1 MNKTILIVIFV
12 FTLLIN
18 GLLAQNNILDKLPPT
33 CPQID
38 SVSVIN
44 GKAVFSWFPNTD
56 GVTKGYIILKRKND
70 ASLTIDSIAKVYGVN
85 STTYTDVNS
94 LTNIYNETYTIKAYD
109 TNNIKSIYN
118 EKLHSTI
125 LLKATVDNCLKGIDL
140 SWTHYVNMTGGLKSY
155 SIFVKEEDLNF
166 VKVDEVAAEVN
177 TYSVKNLKAK
187 TNYEVYV
194 RANSNNPS
202 RTSTSNIIK
211 ARIYNYIAPTMLRI
225 TNVDVV
231 DNAKVTI
238 KFSFDN
244 NTEVN
249 RFVLFRTSNPNG
261 AYDSITS
268 ISRTNINIYNLEFE
282 DYGQLF
288 KERSTY
294 YKVVAKDSCK
304 YHVKTSNVDNTV
316 YVKASEKTEYVNL
329 IQWNLSDSIKAKYN
343 YIRIYRKLKE
353 EAFVSL
359 AILPINTEY
368 YEDNIVNILN
378 FDGSATYYIQIYDDY
393 LNERNSNYVNVLR
406 INQIYMPNAFVP
418 SGTNN
423 VFIPIFKYENFSNYR
438 MRIYNKLGELVFQT
452 NDTATGWDGNYN
464 GAAAPQGGY
473 IYEVIFTNSNGDTIN
488 KKGTLSLIR

>member
-1 MNKTILIVIFV
+1 M
-12 FTLLIN
+12 IN
-18 GLLAQNNILDKLPPT
+18 GLLAQSNIVNKLAPSS
-33 CPQID
+33 PQID

-44 GKAVFSWFPNTD
+44 GKAIFSWFPNTD
-56 GVTKGYIILKRKND
+56 GVTKGYIILKRRND
-70 ASLTIDSIAKVYGVN
+70 ASLKIDSIAKIYGVN
-85 STTYTDVNS
+85 STTFTDANS

-109 TNNIKSIYN
+109 TNNIKSTFN
-118 EKLHSTI
+118 ENLHSTI
-125 LLKATVDNCLKGIDL
+125 LLKATVDNCSKSIDL

-155 SIFVKEEDLNF
+155 SIFVKEEGMSF
-166 VKVDEVAAEVN
+166 IKVDDVAAEVN
-177 TYSVKNLKAK
+177 VYTVKNLKAK
-187 TNYEVYV
+187 TNYEVFV

-211 ARIYNYIAPTMLRI
+211 ARVYNYIAPTILKI

-231 DNAKVTI
+231 ENKKVVI
-238 KFSFDN
+238 KFSFN
-244 NTEVN
+244 QESEVN
-249 RFVLFRTSNPNG
+249 RFVLFKTTNPLG

-268 ISRTNINIYNLEFE
+268 VSRSNINDYNLEFE

-288 KERSTY
+288 KDRSAY

-304 YHVKTSNVDNTV
+304 FHVKTSNVDNTV
-316 YVKASEKTEYVNL
+316 FVKASEKTEYINI

-343 YIRIYRKLKE
+343 YIRVFRKLKE

-368 YEDNIVNILN
+368 YEDNIVNIPN

-393 LNERNSNYVNVLR
+393 LNERNSNYANVLR

-418 SGTNN
+418 SGVNN
-423 VFIPIFKYENFSNYR
+423 VFKPIFKYENFSNYR
-438 MRIYNKLGELVFQT
+438 MRIYNKLGELVFET
-452 NDTATGWDGNYN
+452 NEPTLGWDGSYD

-473 IYEVIFTNSNGDTIN
+473 IYEVIFTNSNGETIN